1 MAVPTEAEIRRMM
14 ERHVELWN
22 ANDKARWLEEWQA
35 IAPGEPTMEDPVGTP
50 ARRGW
55 EAVAEAWDATPP
67 SEWRITMEKLIV
79 CANEAAAV
87 MRNEGV
93 VNGAPVAVES
103 IEVYAFADD
112 GSLSSRTY
120 WTVPPS

>member
-1 MAVPTEAEIRRMM
+1 
-14 ERHVELWN
+14 
-22 ANDKARWLEEWQA
+22 
-35 IAPGEPTMEDPVGTP
+35 
-50 ARRGW
+50 
-55 EAVAEAWDATPP
+55 
-67 SEWRITMEKLIV
+67 MEKLIV

>member
-1 MAVPTEAEIRRMM
+1 
-14 ERHVELWN
+14 
-22 ANDKARWLEEWQA
+22 
-35 IAPGEPTMEDPVGTP
+35 MEDPVGTP
-50 ARRGW
+50 VRRGW
-55 EAVAEAWDATPP
+55 EAVAEAWDARPP
-67 SEWRITMEKLIV
+67 SEWRITMEKLFV

-120 WTVPPS
+120 WPAPPS